1 MSLRQN
7 WEPEQVA
14 WTIQALKDLE
24 SDGTMRQAADWDEF
38 KNDLT
43 EKLNDN
49 GAGTYTDELVE
60 QVEREVSGGQDFR
73 QLVPELESIQN
84 SQATEAATPQVATP
98 EVAVARASGDQA
110 TAQPTAEA
118 FTAAL
123 PNAADFAA

>member
-73 QLVPELESIQN
+73 QLVPELKSTQTP
-84 SQATEAATPQVATP
+84 QAREAAAPQVPTP
-98 EVAVARASGDQA
+98 EVAVAPAGGDRP
-110 TAQPTAEA
+110 TAKPTAE
-118 FTAAL
+118 
-123 PNAADFAA
+123 PFAAGL